1 MELSSADQIEQEFA
15 DELQSMSIKEEE
27 KAAPVSKPVLAR
39 GFSEI
44 DPHNEAAA
52 RGTSAQKQGSFSARQ
67 LPDEP
72 SYRVALQSRY
82 GAVAPPLARTFT
94 ERDPSS
100 PISPAPKLAP
110 KPPARTF
117 TEPERPFPPTEPA
130 NKDAFVKAARDAVA
144 VEAAER
150 QQKPAAPAA
159 KPAPQPAPAA
169 KPKKAAPKKKLTA
182 RERTKQRMTKGKRVT
197 QKLKRRSKQL
207 FQVSMWMLLVA
218 AFVAGFLYIRRR
230 WAETPSIIPLEDVFG
245 APFNKHVEL
254 EVTVDNKQA
263 GTMRFELLDQV
274 ATETAQAFSQRCST
288 GAHDGNEFYRIVPGF
303 VMQGGD
309 DSEDRVDLTVKP
321 FKRGLLRHDRRGLL
335 VMVRAGPYQMTT
347 QFFIT
352 LKDAPMLDGRHVVFG
367 ALAGGVDVLERIEAQ
382 GDAEGAPLHTVR
394 IASCKVVESA
404 GGTSPLFPPAENYGR
419 VEL

>member
-15 DELQSMSIKEEE
+15 DELQSMSIKEE
-27 KAAPVSKPVLAR
+27 AAPVKKPSLVR

-82 GAVAPPLARTFT
+82 GSVAPPLARTFT

-130 NKDAFVKAARDAVA
+130 NKEALVQAARDAIK
-144 VEAAER
+144 VEAAEV
-150 QQKPAAPAA
+150 KAAA
-159 KPAPQPAPAA
+159 KPAPAA
-169 KPKKAAPKKKLTA
+169 KPKKAVPKKKLTA
-182 RERTKQRMTKGKRVT
+182 RERTQKRMSKGKRVT

-230 WAETPSIIPLEDVFG
+230 WAETPSIVPLEDVFG

-254 EVTVDNKQA
+254 EVTIDNKQA
-263 GTMRFELLDQV
+263 GSLRFELLDQV
-274 ATETAQAFSQRCST
+274 ATETAQAFSDRCT
-288 GAHDGNEFYRIVPGF
+288 GGAHDGNEFYRIVPGF

-309 DSEDRVDLTVKP
+309 DSEDREDLTVKP
-321 FKRGLLRHDRRGLL
+321 FKRGLIRHDRRGLL
-335 VMVRAGPYQMTT
+335 VMVRAGPYQMTS

-367 ALAGGVDVLERIEAQ
+367 ALADGVDVLERIEAQ
-382 GDAEGAPLHTVR
+382 GDAEGAPLKPVR

-404 GGTSPLFPPAENYGR
+404 GGTAPLFPPAENYGR

>member
-1 MELSSADQIEQEFA
+1 MELSSADRIEQEFA
-15 DELQSMSIKEEE
+15 DELQKVAIKEE
-27 KAAPVSKPVLAR
+27 AAPVKKPSLER

-72 SYRVALQSRY
+72 SYRVALQQRY

-100 PISPAPKLAP
+100 PISPAPKVAP
-110 KPPARTF
+110 KPPQRTF

-130 NKDAFVKAARDAVA
+130 NKDALVRAARDAIE
-144 VEAAER
+144 VEAAEA
-150 QQKPAAPAA
+150 KAPAA
-159 KPAPQPAPAA
+159 KPA
-169 KPKKAAPKKKLTA
+169 PKKAAPKKKLTA
-182 RERTKQRMTKGKRVT
+182 RERTQKRMSKGKRVT

-207 FQVSMWMLLVA
+207 FQVSMWILLIA

-230 WAETPSIIPLEDVFG
+230 WAETPSIVPLEDVFG

-254 EVTVDNKQA
+254 EVTIDNKQA
-263 GTMRFELLDQV
+263 GSLRFELLDSV

-309 DSEDRVDLTVKP
+309 DSEDREDLTVKP
-321 FKRGLLRHDRRGLL
+321 FKRGLIRHDRRGLL
-335 VMVRAGPYQMTT
+335 VMVRAGPYQMTS

-367 ALAGGVDVLERIEAQ
+367 ALAAGVDVLEKIEAQ
-382 GDAEGAPLHTVR
+382 GDAEGAPLKPVR

-404 GGTSPLFPPAENYGR
+404 GGTAPLFPPAENYGR

>member
-1 MELSSADQIEQEFA
+1 MELSSADRIEQEFA
-15 DELQSMSIKEEE
+15 DELQSMSIKEE
-27 KAAPVSKPVLAR
+27 AAPVSKPVLAR

-72 SYRVALQSRY
+72 SYRVALQQRY
-82 GAVAPPLARTFT
+82 GSVAPPLARTFT

-130 NKDAFVKAARDAVA
+130 NKEALVRAARDAIE
-144 VEAAER
+144 VEAAE
-150 QQKPAAPAA
+150 KKAAAA
-159 KPAPQPAPAA
+159 KPA
-169 KPKKAAPKKKLTA
+169 PKKAAPKKKLTA

-254 EVTVDNKQA
+254 EVTVDNKQV
-263 GTMRFELLDQV
+263 GQLRFELLDQV
-274 ATETAQAFSQRCST
+274 ATETAQAFSDRCKG

-347 QFFIT
+347 QFFVT

-367 ALAGGVDVLERIEAQ
+367 ALAGGVDVLEAIEAQ

>member
-15 DELQSMSIKEEE
+15 DELQSMSLQEEE

-82 GAVAPPLARTFT
+82 GSVAPPLARTFT

-150 QQKPAAPAA
+150 KAATPAPKSAA
-159 KPAPQPAPAA
+159 KPA
-169 KPKKAAPKKKLTA
+169 PKKAAPKKKLTA
-182 RERTKQRMTKGKRVT
+182 RERTRNRMSKGKRVT

-254 EVTVDNKQA
+254 EVTVDDKQV
-263 GTMRFELLDQV
+263 GQLRFELLDQV
-274 ATETAQAFSQRCST
+274 ATETAQAFSDRCT
-288 GAHDGNEFYRIVPGF
+288 GGAHDGNEFYRIVPGF
-303 VMQGGD
+303 VMQAGD

-321 FKRGLLRHDRRGLL
+321 FKRGLIRHDRRGLL
-335 VMVRAGPYQMTT
+335 VMVRAGPYQMTS

-367 ALAGGVDVLERIEAQ
+367 ALAGGVDVLEKIEAQ

-394 IASCKVVESA
+394 IASCKIVESA

>member
-1 MELSSADQIEQEFA
+1 MELSSADRIEQEFA
-15 DELQSMSIKEEE
+15 DELQSMSIKEE
-27 KAAPVSKPVLAR
+27 AAPVKKPSLAR

-82 GAVAPPLARTFT
+82 GSVAPPLARTFT

-130 NKDAFVKAARDAVA
+130 NKEAFVKAARDAIE
-144 VEAAER
+144 VEAAE
-150 QQKPAAPAA
+150 KKAPAA
-159 KPAPQPAPAA
+159 KPAP
-169 KPKKAAPKKKLTA
+169 KAAPKKKLTA

-254 EVTVDNKQA
+254 EVTIDDKQV
-263 GTMRFELLDQV
+263 GQLRFELLDQV
-274 ATETAQAFSQRCST
+274 ATETAQAFSDRCT
-288 GAHDGNEFYRIVPGF
+288 GGAHDGNEFYRIVPGF

-335 VMVRAGPYQMTT
+335 VMVRAGPYQMTS

-367 ALAGGVDVLERIEAQ
+367 ALAGGVEVLEAIEAQ
-382 GDAEGAPLHTVR
+382 GDAEGAPQKSVR

-404 GGTSPLFPPAENYGR
+404 GGTAPLFPPAENYGR

>member
-15 DELQSMSIKEEE
+15 DELQSMSLQEEE

-82 GAVAPPLARTFT
+82 GSVAPPLARTFT

-130 NKDAFVKAARDAVA
+130 NKDALVKAARDAMK
-144 VEAAER
+144 VEAAEKSAA
-150 QQKPAAPAA
+150 KPAPKPAA
-159 KPAPQPAPAA
+159 KPAAP
-169 KPKKAAPKKKLTA
+169 KAAPKKKKLTA
-182 RERTKQRMTKGKRVT
+182 RERTQKRMTKGKRVT

-230 WAETPSIIPLEDVFG
+230 WAETPSIVPLEDVFG
-245 APFNKHVEL
+245 APFNKHIEL
-254 EVTVDNKQA
+254 EVTIDNKQA
-263 GTMRFELLDQV
+263 GSLRFELLDQV
-274 ATETAQAFSQRCST
+274 ATETAQAFSNRCKG

-309 DSEDRVDLTVKP
+309 DSEDREDLTVKP
-321 FKRGLLRHDRRGLL
+321 FKRGLIRHDRRGLL
-335 VMVRAGPYQMTT
+335 VMVRAGPYQMTS

-367 ALAGGVDVLERIEAQ
+367 ALAAGVDVLEKIEAQ
-382 GDAEGAPLHTVR
+382 GDAEGAPLKPVR

-404 GGTSPLFPPAENYGR
+404 GGTAPLFPPAENYGR

>member
-1 MELSSADQIEQEFA
+1 MELSSADRIEQEFA
-15 DELQSMSIKEEE
+15 DELQGMSIKEE
-27 KAAPVSKPVLAR
+27 AAPKKPSLER

-82 GAVAPPLARTFT
+82 GSVAPPLARTFT

-130 NKDAFVKAARDAVA
+130 NKEAFVKAARDAIE
-144 VEAAER
+144 VEAAE
-150 QQKPAAPAA
+150 KKAPAA
-159 KPAPQPAPAA
+159 KPAP
-169 KPKKAAPKKKLTA
+169 KAAPKKKLTA
-182 RERTKQRMTKGKRVT
+182 RERTKQRMSKGKRVT

-254 EVTVDNKQA
+254 EVTVDDKQV
-263 GTMRFELLDQV
+263 GQLRFELLDQV
-274 ATETAQAFSQRCST
+274 ATETAQAFSDRCT
-288 GAHDGNEFYRIVPGF
+288 GGAHDGNEFYRIVPGF

-321 FKRGLLRHDRRGLL
+321 FKRGLIRHDRRGLL
-335 VMVRAGPYQMTT
+335 VMVRAGPYQMTS

-367 ALAGGVDVLERIEAQ
+367 ALADGVDVLERIEAQ
-382 GDAEGAPLHTVR
+382 GDAEGAPSKPVR

-404 GGTSPLFPPAENYGR
+404 GGTAPIVPPAENYGR

>member
-1 MELSSADQIEQEFA
+1 MTS
-15 DELQSMSIKEEE
+15 
-27 KAAPVSKPVLAR
+27 R
-39 GFSEI
+39 
-44 DPHNEAAA
+44 EA
-52 RGTSAQKQGSFSARQ
+52 
-67 LPDEP
+67 
-72 SYRVALQSRY
+72 
-82 GAVAPPLARTFT
+82 

-100 PISPAPKLAP
+100 PGSP
-110 KPPARTF
+110 PPPRAGPARKRTF

-130 NKDAFVKAARDAVA
+130 NKEALFKAARDAIE
-144 VEAAER
+144 VETAEARQKPPAPAA
-150 QQKPAAPAA
+150 KPAAPAA
-159 KPAPQPAPAA
+159 KPAP
-169 KPKKAAPKKKLTA
+169 KKAAPQKKKLTA
-182 RERTKQRMTKGKRVT
+182 RERTQKRMTKGKRVT

-254 EVTVDNKQA
+254 EVTIDNKQA
-263 GTMRFELLDQV
+263 GSLRFELLDQV
-274 ATETAQAFSQRCST
+274 ATETAQAFTDRCKG

-309 DSEDRVDLTVKP
+309 DSEDREDLTVKP
-321 FKRGLLRHDRRGLL
+321 FKRGLIRHDRRGLL
-335 VMVRAGPYQMTT
+335 VMVRAGPYQMTS

-367 ALAGGVDVLERIEAQ
+367 ALADGVDVLEAIEAQ
-382 GDAEGAPLHTVR
+382 GDAEGAPLKPVR

-404 GGTSPLFPPAENYGR
+404 GGTAPLFPPAENYGR

>member
-15 DELQSMSIKEEE
+15 DELQSMSLQEKKE
-27 KAAPVSKPVLAR
+27 AAPVKPQLER

-72 SYRVALQSRY
+72 SYRVALQQRY
-82 GAVAPPLARTFT
+82 GSVAPPLARTFT

-130 NKDAFVKAARDAVA
+130 QEKKDALIKAARDAIK

-150 QQKPAAPAA
+150 KAPAA
-159 KPAPQPAPAA
+159 KPAPKQAPPAKTA
-169 KPKKAAPKKKLTA
+169 PKKKKLTA
-182 RERTKQRMTKGKRVT
+182 RERTQKRMTKGKRVT

-254 EVTVDNKQA
+254 EVTIDNKQA
-263 GTMRFELLDQV
+263 GSLRFELLDQV
-274 ATETAQAFSQRCST
+274 ATETAQAFSQRCAG

-309 DSEDRVDLTVKP
+309 DSEDREELTVKP

-335 VMVRAGPYQMTT
+335 VMVRAGPYQMTS
-347 QFFIT
+347 QFFVT

-367 ALAGGVDVLERIEAQ
+367 ALADGVEVLEAIEAQ
-382 GDAEGAPLHTVR
+382 GDAEGAPSKPVR

-404 GGTSPLFPPAENYGR
+404 GGTAPLFPPAENYGR

>member
-1 MELSSADQIEQEFA
+1 M
-15 DELQSMSIKEEE
+15 K
-27 KAAPVSKPVLAR
+27 KPSLAR

-82 GAVAPPLARTFT
+82 GSVAPPLARTFT

-130 NKDAFVKAARDAVA
+130 NKDAFVKAARDAIE
-144 VEAAER
+144 VEAAE
-150 QQKPAAPAA
+150 KKAPAA
-159 KPAPQPAPAA
+159 KPAS
-169 KPKKAAPKKKLTA
+169 KKAAPKKKLTA

-230 WAETPSIIPLEDVFG
+230 WAETPSIVPLEDVFG

-254 EVTVDNKQA
+254 EVTIDNKQA
-263 GTMRFELLDQV
+263 GSLRFELLDQV
-274 ATETAQAFSQRCST
+274 ATETAQAFSDRCT
-288 GAHDGNEFYRIVPGF
+288 GGAHDGNEFYRIVPGF

-335 VMVRAGPYQMTT
+335 VMVRAGPYQMTS
-347 QFFIT
+347 QFFVT

-367 ALAGGVDVLERIEAQ
+367 ALAGGVDVLEAIEAQ
-382 GDAEGAPLHTVR
+382 GDAEGAPSKPVR

-404 GGTSPLFPPAENYGR
+404 GGTAPLFPPAENYGR

>member
-15 DELQSMSIKEEE
+15 DELQSMSLQEEE
-27 KAAPVSKPVLAR
+27 AAPVKKPSLAR

-82 GAVAPPLARTFT
+82 GSVAPPLARTFT

-100 PISPAPKLAP
+100 PISPAPKVAP

-130 NKDAFVKAARDAVA
+130 NKDALVKAARDAIE
-144 VEAAER
+144 VEAAEKTAA
-150 QQKPAAPAA
+150 KPAPKPAA
-159 KPAPQPAPAA
+159 KPAAP
-169 KPKKAAPKKKLTA
+169 KAAPPKKKKLTA
-182 RERTKQRMTKGKRVT
+182 RERTQKRMTKGKRVT

-230 WAETPSIIPLEDVFG
+230 WAETPSIVPLEDVFG

-254 EVTVDNKQA
+254 EVTIDDKQA
-263 GTMRFELLDQV
+263 GSLRFELLDQV
-274 ATETAQAFSQRCST
+274 ATETAQAFSDRCKG

-309 DSEDRVDLTVKP
+309 DSEDREDLTVKP
-321 FKRGLLRHDRRGLL
+321 FKRGLIRHDRRGLL
-335 VMVRAGPYQMTT
+335 VMVRAGPYQMTS

-367 ALAGGVDVLERIEAQ
+367 ALADGVDVLERIEAQ
-382 GDAEGAPLHTVR
+382 GDAEGAPSKPVR

-404 GGTSPLFPPAENYGR
+404 GGTAPLFPPAENYGR